1 MKDGKAVLKLAVLAA
16 FAIGGLTLA
25 SAQTQPAPQP
35 SPAATLF
42 EKSCYSCHNIGGGD
56 KKGPDLKGATSRRSR
71 EWLQRYIATPAALN
85 RAGDADAAALF
96 KKYAPEVMPDQAIT
110 PEQIDSLLNLI
121 DDLSKKNET
130 FVPAGAKLS
139 RPVVPADV
147 DAGRRLF
154 TGSVALEGKG
164 TACISCHNVSG
175 VGALGGGTLGPDL
188 TAVNGRYKDPEL
200 IGILQNPNFPT
211 MKSVFATHPIT
222 DEEIV
227 QLFAYF
233 QNARVNEP
241 AAQVKPA
248 AARID
253 PAFAIIGFGTVVLSF
268 WMFGLIWRNRL
279 RGVREPIVSTA
290 AMSHKRHK
298 R

>member
-1 MKDGKAVLKLAVLAA
+1 MKDGKTVLKLAVLTA
-16 FAIGGLTLA
+16 FIGGLSLA
-25 SAQTQPAPQP
+25 SAQTQPAPQA

-56 KKGPDLKGATSRRSR
+56 KKGPDLKGATSRRAR

-85 RAGDADAAALF
+85 RAGDPDAAALF
-96 KKYAPEVMPDQAIT
+96 KKYTPEVMPDQAIT

-121 DDLSKKNET
+121 DELSKKNET

-139 RPVVPADV
+139 RSVVPADV
-147 DAGRRLF
+147 DAGRLLF

-164 TACISCHNVSG
+164 VACISCHNVSG

-188 TAVNGRYKDPEL
+188 TAVNARYKDPEL
-200 IGILQNPNFPT
+200 IGILQNPGFPT

-227 QLFAYF
+227 KLFAYF
-233 QNARVNEP
+233 QNARLAEP
-241 AAQVKPA
+241 ASQVKPA
-248 AARID
+248 AARVD
-253 PAFAIIGFGTVVLSF
+253 FWFAIIGFGTVVLSF
-268 WMFGLIWRNRL
+268 GMFGAIWRNRL
-279 RGVREPIVSTA
+279 RGVREPIVNSA